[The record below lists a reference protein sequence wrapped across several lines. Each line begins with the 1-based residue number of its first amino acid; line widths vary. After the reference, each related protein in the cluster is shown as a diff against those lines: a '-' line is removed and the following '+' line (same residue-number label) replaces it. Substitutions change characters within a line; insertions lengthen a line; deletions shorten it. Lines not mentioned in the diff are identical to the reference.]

1 MKESGMFP
9 IKKSANSFVAKA
21 GPVSFFVV
29 RYDGVTHLALI
40 AGKFTCGISNQWYVF
55 KRDNFLYRWTRF
67 KTAII
72 PWPIYYV
79 NDSRDCDHYR
89 VVSACRARNGW
100 QYLRDCDSIYEGAEG
115 PEHIWRVTKAEYESH
130 KETRR
135 DYMAEA
141 FEDGHPY
148 SPDY

>member
-1 MKESGMFP
+1 MFKFHKSDAVFILTVFFLTVCGMKYDGIISL
-9 IKKSANSFVAKA
+9 SFRA
-21 GPVSFFVV
+21 GPVAFH
-29 RYDGVTHLALI
+29 GTN
-40 AGKFTCGISNQWYVF
+40 KWYVF

-100 QYLRDCDSIYEGAEG
+100 QYLKACDSIYEGAEG